1 MQGGQRSL
9 VELFRNPVMRAGRFL
24 DACAWRLGCFL
35 PDRRLPTPRTG
46 SVRPWG
52 YPGRGLLM
60 TPSRGYPQI
69 QPLPK
74 IPAPAGSHLA
84 PQITSNPRPWPG
96 FAHHLLIWGVAALPC
111 RIFTP
116 PTPVS
121 GGLRPDTAGPP
132 PGAPC
137 PGAAEERRCPLAA
150 RPRPQLAPAWPLHC
164 IFITIFIIFIPWPS
178 QAPWGAALSARW
190 GLQAVA

>member
-52 YPGRGLLM
+52 YPGRGLLT
-60 TPSRGYPQI
+60 TPSRGYPKSS
-69 QPLPK
+69 PLPK

-84 PQITSNPRPWPG
+84 HQITSNPRLWPG

-132 PGAPC
+132 PGRPLSRRGR
-137 PGAAEERRCPLAA
+137 GAALPPGGTAPAAA
-150 RPRPQLAPAWPLHC
+150 RSCLASSLH
-164 IFITIFIIFIPWPS
+164 FDYFFIIFIPWPS
-178 QAPWGAALSARW
+178 QGPGGAALSARW